1 MLSVRNITAVILNAL
16 SSLRPVKTI
25 DGVKGLPVEIVK
37 AASIN
42 DRATPL
48 MDSLIE
54 NNTPRISDANKI
66 KQLSFLKAMT
76 S

>member
-1 MLSVRNITAVILNAL
+1 MTAVILNAL

-25 DGVKGLPVEIVK
+25 EGVKGRPVEIVK
-37 AASIN
+37 VASIN

-48 MDSLIE
+48 MASLIE
-54 NNTPRISDANKI
+54 NNTPRMSDADRI
-66 KQLSFLKAMT
+66 KQLSFLKAMA